1 MIVLS
6 AKLSIALAFLLVKIV
21 TAIPTAIVLY
31 FPMQLPSIIHNPITK
46 MIESILSMLFLLLSG
61 VYSREDRSIDALLAK
76 QPDTKVFLSNHC
88 SILDTFFYLLKY

>member
-61 VYSREDRSIDALLAK
+61 VYSR
-76 QPDTKVFLSNHC
+76 
-88 SILDTFFYLLKY
+88 